1 MSVFISDKATAK
13 LYIQFFR
20 TKITPNLN
28 ISARMSSSL
37 SEILKQFKKLT
48 VVYYQVKT
56 SLPQVFT
63 PDNPVLLIF

>member
-13 LYIQFFR
+13 LYIQFFH

-28 ISARMSSSL
+28 ISPRMSSSL

-56 SLPQVFT
+56 SSPQVLT
-63 PDNPVLLIF
+63 PDNALLLIF